1 VVDILHKV
9 GIKSSS
15 PDDTYQALTTRA
27 GAVAAETTAKLIPL
41 GTHPLCGIASPSTI
55 RTWRT
60 AGAGTHGAQPKE
72 IKPMG

>member
-27 GAVAAETTAKLIPL
+27 GAVAAEITAKLIPL
-41 GTHPLCGIASPSTI
+41 GTRSLRGMASPCGVYI
-55 RTWRT
+55 V
-60 AGAGTHGAQPKE
+60 ADC
-72 IKPMG
+72 